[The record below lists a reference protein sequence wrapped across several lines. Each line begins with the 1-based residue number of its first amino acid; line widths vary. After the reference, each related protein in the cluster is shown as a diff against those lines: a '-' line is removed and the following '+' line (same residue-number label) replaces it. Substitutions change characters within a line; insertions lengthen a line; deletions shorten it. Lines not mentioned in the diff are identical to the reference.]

1 MSCIINTFE
10 FTSKAFSASLS
21 AQTLRGDGGACG
33 DRHGLL
39 LVTGTTQ
46 LQATTRLCDP
56 RTRTSEAG
64 WLAGWISVPTYPSSP
79 GSESRSEAAVPALGG
94 VTPRL
99 GHTAQVGKKWGLA
112 GRLHTEKSGFHGA
125 GQQEKTVPGTSQ
137 QCNSTTHTKMRVVG
151 PEDPLRPSPPSAGD
165 PCWAWEQ
172 EKAQA
177 SSVMLGSD
185 CTASRS
191 RARRGDAGAAPGNPA
206 FPET

>member
-1 MSCIINTFE
+1 MTHE
-10 FTSKAFSASLS
+10 LGP
-21 AQTLRGDGGACG
+21 R
-33 DRHGLL
+33 
-39 LVTGTTQ
+39 
-46 LQATTRLCDP
+46 RL
-56 RTRTSEAG
+56 AG
-64 WLAGWISVPTYPSSP
+64 WLDGFLCPPIPPRRAQRAEAKLPSLLWGASP
-79 GSESRSEAAVPALGG
+79 
-94 VTPRL
+94 PRL

-137 QCNSTTHTKMRVVG
+137 QRNSTTHTKMRVVG

>member
-64 WLAGWISVPTYPSSP
+64 WLAGWMDFCAHLS
-79 GSESRSEAAVPALGG
+79 L
-94 VTPRL
+94 
-99 GHTAQVGKKWGLA
+99 LA
-112 GRLHTEKSGFHGA
+112 GLREQKRSCRPCSGGHHPPVLGTQLRWGRSGASLAGCTLRNLGFMELASKKRQFQAHRSNAIPQHTQK
-125 GQQEKTVPGTSQ
+125 
-137 QCNSTTHTKMRVVG
+137 
-151 PEDPLRPSPPSAGD
+151 
-165 PCWAWEQ
+165 
-172 EKAQA
+172 
-177 SSVMLGSD
+177 
-185 CTASRS
+185 
-191 RARRGDAGAAPGNPA
+191 
-206 FPET
+206 